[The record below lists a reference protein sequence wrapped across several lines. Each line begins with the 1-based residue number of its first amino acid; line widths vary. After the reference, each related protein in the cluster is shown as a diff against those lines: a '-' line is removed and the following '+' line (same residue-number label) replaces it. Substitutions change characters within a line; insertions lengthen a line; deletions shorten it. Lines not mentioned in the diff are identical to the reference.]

1 MSYPFVSEKYKKPSL
16 VSPEDLMSQTGK
28 ELICLPPRAVLC
40 FPHGLA
46 ESFKNRE
53 DFQESFP
60 FYKTGLNID
69 LYRKG
74 KKGKERGVSLVSD
87 FGMGAPAAVVCLEK
101 LRALGIK
108 ECFSVGVVGSLNPDL
123 KVGAKVLLKKSFR
136 DEGCSDHY
144 KALSPYVEIFE
155 SETCIKLVEKLKLK
169 SVISWTTDAPFRETK
184 EEVIYFQSKNVE
196 CVEMESAALMA
207 AGEYYGIS
215 VFCMGVVSD
224 HLSPKAWTPRFFD
237 PAIKKSL
244 YEILNQVLFL

>member
-16 VSPEDLMSQTGK
+16 VSPENLMFQTGK

-40 FPHGLA
+40 FPYGLA

-74 KKGKERGVSLVSD
+74 KKGKEMDVSIVSN
-87 FGMGAPAAVVCLEK
+87 FGIGAPAAVVCLEK

-136 DEGCSDHY
+136 DEGCSYHY
-144 KALSPYVEIFE
+144 KASSPCVEIPE
-155 SETCIKLVEKLKLK
+155 SEICIRLIEKLKLK
-169 SVISWTTDAPFRETK
+169 SVVSWTTDAPFRETK

-224 HLSPKAWTPRFFD
+224 HLSVQGWKPQFSHPNV
-237 PAIKKSL
+237 KKNL
-244 YEILNQVLFL
+244 YELMNEVLFL